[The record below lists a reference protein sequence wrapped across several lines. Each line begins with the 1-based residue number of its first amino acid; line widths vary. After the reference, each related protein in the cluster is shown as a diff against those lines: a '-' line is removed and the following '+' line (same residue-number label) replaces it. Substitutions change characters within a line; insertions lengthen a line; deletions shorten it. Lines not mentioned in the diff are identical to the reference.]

1 MSGEEIFNYDALLER
16 LYSRIPRRQ
25 ARHERFEVPQ
35 VKVEHIGSR
44 TIVRNFREIA
54 GVLRREPRLLMR
66 YLLKELAAAG
76 SYDED
81 SGMLMINIKVSS
93 ASLNRLIQLFVKQYV
108 ICPTCGRPDT
118 RLERRGRAWILVC
131 EACGAET
138 PVKPF

>member
-1 MSGEEIFNYDALLER
+1 MAGQTFDYDALLER
-16 LYSRIPRRQ
+16 LYARIPRKQ
-25 ARHERFEVPQ
+25 ARHERFEVPP
-35 VKVEHIGSR
+35 VKTEHIGSR
-44 TIVRNFREIA
+44 TLVRNFKEISD
-54 GVLRREPRLLMR
+54 VLRREPRLLMR

-93 ASLNRLIQLFVKQYV
+93 SSLNRLIQLFVKQYV

-118 RLERRGRAWILVC
+118 RRERRGKAWILVS